1 MGHIF
6 LSYSRKDAD
15 MLVRL
20 YNALMHS
27 GHTVW
32 VDFADIQPTG
42 DWAQAIRSA
51 IITSDAVIY
60 LISPDSVAS
69 NQCSAELEFA
79 IKFEK
84 RIIPVLLRDVDEPDT
99 LHTEIRTR
107 RSINFRETDDFDAAF
122 AELENALSHD
132 PEYISD
138 HTRFLARAEEWVKKG
153 RHRDFLLRGV
163 ALAEAENWLKIGKER
178 DPKPS
183 MLHEE
188 YVGASQQESR
198 KLNERLIR
206 SAARMRRLLRIA
218 PVRKIFIS
226 YRRADSQLIS
236 DRIYDSLTRK
246 FPPNLVFFD
255 IFSIDLGVDFASVI
269 QHTLNQCAVVL
280 VVIGPQWTTLTNETT
295 GEKRLFEANDFVR
308 LEVETALYNP
318 EIRVMPLLVGGVGM
332 PTTAELPL
340 SIKRLV
346 QINGTVI
353 RPGRDFHDDM
363 DNVIQQII
371 KAQRSIAIDIMRYD
385 ES

>member
-6 LSYSRKDAD
+6 LSYSRVDAD
-15 MLVRL
+15 ILVRL
-20 YNALMHS
+20 YNALIHS
-27 GHTVW
+27 GRAVW

-42 DWAQAIRSA
+42 DWSQAIRSA
-51 IITSDAVIY
+51 IIASDAFVY
-60 LISPDSVAS
+60 LISPDSIES

-79 IKFEK
+79 MKFEK
-84 RIIPVLLRDVDEPDT
+84 RIIPVLVRDVDVLDKM
-99 LHTEIRTR
+99 HTELKSR
-107 RSINFRETDDFDAAF
+107 RWINFRETDDSDLAF
-122 AELENALSHD
+122 AELENALAHD
-132 PEYISD
+132 PEYLLD
-138 HTRFLARAEEWVKKG
+138 HTRFLTRAEEWVKKG
-153 RHRDFLLRGV
+153 RHRDYLLRGV

-188 YVGASQQESR
+188 YVSASQQESR
-198 KLNERLIR
+198 QFNERLMR
-206 SAARMRRLLRIA
+206 SAARMRRILRIA

-226 YRRADSQLIS
+226 YRRQDSQLIS
-236 DRIYDSLTRK
+236 DRIYDSLTRR

-269 QHTLNQCAVVL
+269 QRTLNQCAVVL
-280 VVIGPQWTTLTNETT
+280 VVIGPQWTTLANETT

-318 EIRVMPLLVGGVGM
+318 EIRVMPLLVGGAGM
-332 PTTAELPL
+332 PPTADLPL

-363 DNVIQQII
+363 ENVIQQII
-371 KAQRSIAIDIMRYD
+371 KAQRTIAIDMMRYD